1 MTSKTKEA
9 SVEPRRSGTKHAR
22 RGAGLLATIKAA
34 LAIDL
39 VSFRGKVVLITG
51 GSRGLGLVMARRL
64 AREGARLALIAR
76 DEEELGRAKDDL
88 RRRGFDAMTVKCD
101 VRDRAQVVAAV
112 RAVVAE
118 LGPVEVLINNAGT
131 ITVGPM
137 ESMTPEDF
145 DDAMKTHFHGPLA
158 MTLAVLPEMRRM
170 GRGRIVNISS
180 LGGQIPVPHMLPY
193 VASKFA
199 LTGMSQGMR
208 AELMKDGIAVTTVC
222 PGMLRTGS
230 VYNAFFKGKN
240 RAEMTWFAL
249 LGSLPPFSMN
259 ADRAARIILRAARFG
274 RAQVTVTTLGKIAA
288 RTHGL
293 FPGIVADNMGLTN
306 RFLPAE
312 GGIGTRRARG
322 RDSLS
327 RLASS
332 FLTILTQRAARMN
345 NELSDSE
352 RIGTARFAGGQSAH
366 EKGGS
371 EKSSAGHAGPE
382 KSGSGTSGSHG

>member
-1 MTSKTKEA
+1 MMSRTRDEGA
-9 SVEPRRSGTKHAR
+9 EPRRPETTRAR
-22 RGAGLLATIKAA
+22 RGAGLLSTIKAA
-34 LAIDL
+34 LGIDL

-76 DEEELGRAKDDL
+76 DEEELARAKDDL
-88 RRRGFDAMTVKCD
+88 RRRGSDALIVKCD
-101 VRDRAQVVAAV
+101 VRDRAQVQAAV
-112 RAVVAE
+112 RTVAAE
-118 LGPVEVLINNAGT
+118 LGHVEVLINNAGT
-131 ITVGPM
+131 ISVGPM
-137 ESMTPEDF
+137 ETMTPEDF

-158 MTLAVLPEMRRM
+158 MVQAVLPDMRKM

-199 LTGMSQGMR
+199 LTGLSEGLR

-222 PGMLRTGS
+222 PGLLRTGS
-230 VYNAFFKGKN
+230 PFNVFFKGKN
-240 RAEMTWFAL
+240 RAEMTWFTL
-249 LGSLPPFSMN
+249 LDSLPPFAMD

-274 RAQVTVTTLGKIAA
+274 RAQVTLTTIGKIAA

-293 FPGIVADNMGLTN
+293 FPGLVSDTMGLVN
-306 RFLPAE
+306 RLLPGE

-327 RLASS
+327 RLTSS

-345 NELSDSE
+345 NELGESE
-352 RIGTARFAGGQSAH
+352 RTGTARTAGGHS
-366 EKGGS
+366 GS
-371 EKSSAGHAGPE
+371 EKSGHE
-382 KSGSGTSGSHG
+382 KSGSHG